1 MCDEYNIPR
10 GTMEEDGSS
19 ICNSGVRSFVLRN
32 YTKALGGQGETTG
45 VEDWCNVINKKKLT
59 PAAVAESF
67 FQSQEFKNRKLSDE
81 EYVEVLY
88 ETFLGRSSDP
98 EGKAFWLS
106 CLKDGKTRDD
116 IIKGFSGS
124 KEFSQIVAGFGL

>member
-1 MCDEYNIPR
+1 MQRHQQEKVD
-10 GTMEEDGSS
+10 TGSCS
-19 ICNSGVRSFVLRN
+19 R
-32 YTKALGGQGETTG
+32 
-45 VEDWCNVINKKKLT
+45 KL
-59 PAAVAESF
+59 